1 VFDGGGDRDE
11 KPAAAVTAVGYVAV
25 EDLDPLAWA
34 DLIDLY
40 RRNMTRRGATA
51 HRFAGEVGPAS
62 RNCWRPMGVRH
73 DRLGGRGAIERA
85 GVTAGS
91 APRRPVG
98 RRRRQ
103 GSAAGRPRSL
113 AI

>member
-1 VFDGGGDRDE
+1 VGRPDRSL
-11 KPAAAVTAVGYVAV
+11 PA
-25 EDLDPLAWA
+25 LA
-34 DLIDLY
+34 